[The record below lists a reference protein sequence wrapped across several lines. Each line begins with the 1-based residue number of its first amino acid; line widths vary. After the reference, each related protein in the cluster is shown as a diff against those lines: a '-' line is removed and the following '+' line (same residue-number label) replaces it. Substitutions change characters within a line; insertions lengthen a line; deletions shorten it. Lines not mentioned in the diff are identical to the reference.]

1 MRCEDLS
8 ELASAT
14 ADDERTE
21 ALTRQAQQHLDTCL
35 RCQAEIA
42 QYRKL
47 IKALKL
53 LRTEVLMPA
62 PGLLND
68 VLLSLEEAGER
79 GGLRLLLGGRKAAYA
94 GGLAMATAAG
104 AAGVIVFVSRSRQ
117 RRMSLAG

>member
-21 ALTRQAQQHLDTCL
+21 ALTLQAQQHLDSCL

-53 LRTEVLMPA
+53 LRSEVLMPA
-62 PGLLND
+62 PGFLND
-68 VLLSLEEAGER
+68 VLVSLEEAGER

-104 AAGVIVFVSRSRQ
+104 AAGVIVLVNWSRQ
-117 RRMSLAG
+117 RRIRLAG

>member
-1 MRCEDLS
+1 MRCEDLT
-8 ELASAT
+8 ELASAM
-14 ADDERTE
+14 ADEEQTE
-21 ALTRQAQQHLDTCL
+21 LLTLQAQEHLETCL

-47 IKALKL
+47 IKALRV

-62 PGLLND
+62 PGFLND
-68 VLLSLEEAGER
+68 VLTSLEEAGER

-104 AAGVIVFVSRSRQ
+104 AAGVIVLVGRSRQ
-117 RRMSLAG
+117 RRIGLAG

>member
-8 ELASAT
+8 ELASAL
-14 ADDERTE
+14 ADDQQSEL
-21 ALTRQAQQHLDTCL
+21 LTLQAQAHIETCL

-47 IKALKL
+47 LKALRV
-53 LRTEVLMPA
+53 LRNEVLVPA

-68 VLLSLEEAGER
+68 VLASLEEAGER

-94 GGLAMATAAG
+94 GGFAMATAAG
-104 AAGVIVFVSRSRQ
+104 AAGVIVLMSRSRS
-117 RRMSLAG
+117 RRIGLAG